1 VTVRVVIVDDED
13 LARRGIRS
21 RLRRFEDAEVIAECR
36 NGADAIETI
45 RRISPDL
52 VFLDVQMPGQSGF
65 DVIEAVGHTK
75 FPHVIFV
82 TAHDHY
88 AICAFEVNALDYL
101 LKPIDDERF
110 DIAFSRARESI
121 SRDRDGTLAR
131 RLASALND
139 IAPATSA
146 RHTPDR
152 IVVRS
157 AGRVCF
163 VKTSDVDWIQASGD
177 YVTLHTGK
185 KEWLLRETLT
195 ELERQLS
202 GKGFIR
208 IHRSTIVN
216 LDRVTELR
224 PADNG
229 EYQVILNNGAELKL
243 TRNYRDAL
251 DRFLK

>member
-1 VTVRVVIVDDED
+1 
-13 LARRGIRS
+13 
-21 RLRRFEDAEVIAECR
+21 
-36 NGADAIETI
+36 
-45 RRISPDL
+45 
-52 VFLDVQMPGQSGF
+52 MPGQSGF

-88 AICAFEVNALDYL
+88 AIRAFEVNALDYL

-110 DIAFSRARESI
+110 DIAFSRARDSI
-121 SRDRDGTLAR
+121 TRDRDGTLAR

-139 IAPATSA
+139 IAPSSTA

-163 VKTSDVDWIQASGD
+163 VRTSDVDWIQASGD

-195 ELERQLS
+195 EFR
-202 GKGFIR
+202 
-208 IHRSTIVN
+208 
-216 LDRVTELR
+216 
-224 PADNG
+224 ADNFPG
-229 EYQVILNNGAELKL
+229 KASSASTAPPSSTSIASPNSAPQITANIRSSSTTAPN
-243 TRNYRDAL
+243 
-251 DRFLK
+251 

>member
-1 VTVRVVIVDDED
+1 MTVRVVIVDDED

-36 NGADAIETI
+36 NGTDAIETI

-88 AICAFEVNALDYL
+88 AIRAFEVNALDYL

-110 DIAFSRARESI
+110 DIAFSRARDSI
-121 SRDRDGTLAR
+121 TRDRDGTLAR

-139 IAPATSA
+139 IAPSSTA